1 MIMKKLAKILA
12 LAAAVIIVA
21 TGCKKLPTFT
31 YTGGGGDTPSVVT
44 PDVHTNKVTDITD
57 KSALLHGSISNFSGF
72 NEETL
77 TVGFCWNAT
86 GEPTILQDNYFIF
99 DFNPTNEGLFE
110 YLSADFIAGKT
121 YYVRAL
127 AYLNSNPD
135 EVYYGEDMWFTTS
148 SGGL

>member
-12 LAAAVIIVA
+12 LAATVIIVA

-31 YTGGGGDTPSVVT
+31 YTGGRGDTPAVVT

-72 NEETL
+72 
-77 TVGFCWNAT
+77 
-86 GEPTILQDNYFIF
+86 
-99 DFNPTNEGLFE
+99 NEGLFE